1 MFKFI
6 RSRLFDKAINSSKY
20 RNGCSNLIEICKATI
35 LDMDTDCSKCNRY
48 ECSNHPKHIKIFTVC
63 SDDEDQDYNFTNT
76 IEYILACRGYIVLR
90 DINDIIITDNYAKY
104 HYDADYPIRF
114 SKQKISMSDA
124 IMVVNSSDELSTRIQ
139 CEIDYAISIGKKVY
153 YMYNDNGELSDIP

>member
-20 RNGCSNLIEICKATI
+20 KSGCTNLVEICKSTI
-35 LDMDTDCSKCNRY
+35 LDMDTDCCNCDRY
-48 ECSNHPKHIKIFTVC
+48 ECSNHPKHIKTITIC
-63 SDDEDQDYNFTNT
+63 SDPEYQDHINT

-104 HYDADYPIRF
+104 HYDADYSTRF
-114 SKQKISMSDA
+114 SKQKINMSDA
-124 IMVVNSSDELSTRIQ
+124 IMVVNVSKDLSQRVQ
-139 CEIDYAISIGKKVY
+139 CEIEHAINNRKKVY
-153 YMYNDNGELSDIP
+153 YMYNDNGELSDIL